1 MKQENEQNKNDVKLI
16 KQFADEKQQL
26 KKVLL
31 KDESNTKSVEKY
43 QMEMNTNLIEFMF
56 AYRDN
61 KSYY

>member
-16 KQFADEKQQL
+16 KQFNTDKKKLEKE
-26 KKVLL
+26 LL
-31 KDESNTKSVEKY
+31 KDESNTKKFENY
-43 QMEMNTNLIEFMF
+43 QTEINTNLIEFMF